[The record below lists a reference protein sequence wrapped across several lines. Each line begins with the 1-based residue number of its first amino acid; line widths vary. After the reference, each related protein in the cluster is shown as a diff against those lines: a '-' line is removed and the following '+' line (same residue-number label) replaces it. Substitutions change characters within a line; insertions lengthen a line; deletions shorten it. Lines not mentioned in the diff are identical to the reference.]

1 MSSIEPKPT
10 CLHRKAKPDRLDL
23 WAAETG
29 KVKVFLVST
38 DGTNSSEMGYT
49 LEVTGGEW
57 NSFDIDL
64 DAFAGVDL
72 STCFPVEVRR
82 VNHQSSATTSVKS
95 FNFYMDNMYFGE
107 LRRNLYIGTPSSL
120 ATPSTLEI
128 SFEPDDD
135 SGYSLVSFGG
145 NASEV
150 VTSAN
155 APTGSD
161 GQVAK
166 VTKAAGETWAGTTLI
181 DLAGNGSELIS
192 DGSETVS
199 IRILSAKDG
208 ATVRLKLEDSSNGNA
223 NVELDATTASD
234 GVNEWETLTWDFS
247 SADHNVT
254 FDKASIFFDFGNAGA
269 GEEYYFDDVT
279 FNGFI
284 S

>member
-1 MSSIEPKPT
+1 MNSG
-10 CLHRKAKPDRLDL
+10 
-23 WAAETG
+23 ET
-29 KVKVFLVST
+29 
-38 DGTNSSEMGYT
+38 
-49 LEVTGGEW
+49 
-57 NSFDIDL
+57 
-64 DAFAGVDL
+64 
-72 STCFPVEVRR
+72 
-82 VNHQSSATTSVKS
+82 
-95 FNFYMDNMYFGE
+95 
-107 LRRNLYIGTPSSL
+107 LYIDNFFFSSTPP
-120 ATPSTLEI
+120 ALEI

-166 VTKAAGETWAGTTLI
+166 VTKAAGETWAGTTFI

-247 SADHNVT
+247 SADHNIT